1 MHQQLLPGKAGKQGD
16 VAAPRREVQRLAVG
30 IVEGKGAL
38 GALRPCDLPQVPAI
52 QPDAAAHGKV
62 VVQRAA
68 IVPQGGAAV
77 QDEQVVKDRL
87 CAGVGIQLGGAVGV
101 QHPVGGKGIVI
112 DKAGGTAGLEIHGRL
127 YRIGGVCVRQ
137 MAGVPLGQQGGQ
149 NACRFTLAAGSGVLV
164 HGGGDAQ
171 TVQHCGDRFAAG
183 APQRGVV
190 PAVTG
195 ADKGIASHLLRV
207 HRAEIIVF
215 QIPLG
220 IGVAAALDGQH
231 LLSAEQPPV

>member
-1 MHQQLLPGKAGKQGD
+1 M
-16 VAAPRREVQRLAVG
+16 
-30 IVEGKGAL
+30 
-38 GALRPCDLPQVPAI
+38 
-52 QPDAAAHGKV
+52 
-62 VVQRAA
+62 
-68 IVPQGGAAV
+68 
-77 QDEQVVKDRL
+77 
-87 CAGVGIQLGGAVGV
+87 
-101 QHPVGGKGIVI
+101 QHPVGGKGVII

-149 NACRFTLAAGSGVLV
+149 NACRFTLAAGSALV

-171 TVQHCGDRFAAG
+171 TVQHCGDRLAAG

-215 QIPLG
+215 RYRL
-220 IGVAAALDGQH
+220 A
-231 LLSAEQPPV
+231 

>member
-1 MHQQLLPGKAGKQGD
+1 MHQQLLPRKAGEQGD
-16 VAAPRREVQRLAVG
+16 VAAPRWEVQRLAVG

-77 QDEQVVKDRL
+77 QDEQVVKYRL

-112 DKAGGTAGLEIHGRL
+112 DKAGSTAGLEIHGRL

-149 NACRFTLAAGSGVLV
+149 NACRFTLAAGGALV

-171 TVQHCGDRFAAG
+171 AVQHCGDCLAAG

-220 IGVAAALDGQH
+220 IGAAAALDGQH
-231 LLSAEQPPV
+231 LLPTEQPPV